1 MFDLIRLRLLRELAR
16 RRTMTAV
23 AEALHMTS
31 SAVSQQLA
39 TLEREAQAVLLERL
53 GRGVRLTAEG
63 ERLLAHA
70 ETILG
75 AVEAAEFDLR
85 SAATR
90 PEGTLRIAS
99 FSTFAKTQLLPALLR
114 LRRQHPRMRVIL
126 HELESPDAI
135 EAVRE
140 GRCDIAIGFAYS
152 LVPRDNGIAGLRAQR
167 LLEEPVLL
175 ALPPSWAG
183 NGPAVALQDLA
194 QADWIVGSRQS
205 DDRLLAERAC
215 ATAGFAPRIAHEVD
229 DYDLLL
235 RLVAAGFGV
244 GFVPAL
250 ALQQADAGAVTTRA
264 PAGVAL
270 TRRIQA
276 ITRTTRAASPL
287 LDTLLSELRAALP
300 GVDRP

>member
-1 MFDLIRLRLLRELAR
+1 MFDLNRLRLLRELAR

-23 AEALHMTS
+23 AEALGMTS

-39 TLEREAQAVLLERL
+39 TLEREARCVLLERI

-63 ERLLAHA
+63 ERLRVHA
-70 ETILG
+70 EAILS
-75 AVEAAEFDLR
+75 AVEAAETDLR
-85 SAATR
+85 SAAKR
-90 PEGTLRIAS
+90 PAGILQVAS
-99 FSTFAKTQLLPALLR
+99 FSTFAKSRLLPALLR
-114 LRRQHPRMRVIL
+114 LRQAHPAVRVIL

-140 GRCDIAIGFAYS
+140 GRCDVAITFAYS
-152 LVPRDNGIAGLRAQR
+152 LVPRSDEAGLVAHS

-175 ALPPSWAG
+175 ALPPSWPDDGA
-183 NGPAVALQDLA
+183 AIALQRLA

-215 ATAGFAPRIAHEVD
+215 ACAGFVPRIAHAVD

-250 ALQQADAGAVTTRA
+250 ALAQADAGAVITRA
-264 PAGVAL
+264 PAGLTL
-270 TRRIQA
+270 TRRI
-276 ITRTTRAASPL
+276 RLVTRATQAVSPL
-287 LDTLLSELRAALP
+287 LQALRAELTAQAA
-300 GVDRP
+300 G